1 MAAFGENNYG
11 SPFGAI
17 DPTRFFNAS
26 GAGYYD
32 YSGFSSRS
40 GASGFSGTIANSG
53 FCGPNG
59 LTFLPYSPTLTFPLN
74 FEVLQGVV
82 AITWKEASPPS
93 PCNNGVVYELQ
104 FTRTFTNGSGWKT
117 IATDMPVG
125 TSSFQFDFSE
135 IPYTDDAGFRIRAR
149 DSMGLFSPWSDSNQP
164 SMVANHAPNPVTLLS
179 PVGNDAVDSCLPVVW
194 REAAVKDVDGQAV
207 TYLVEMTSSYSL
219 GTGWAAIPGA
229 TALPEGTVSF
239 NVSCF
244 DFPDGPDYGVRVS
257 AVDSLGLGSIPRVT
271 GPIKVKH
278 QGNIFIDTLPPD
290 GTIAINGGQ
299 ALAAGKTVNLTLSA
313 WDASTGVKDVRFRNA
328 DEGEDCWSGWD
339 SYETSKIWDLTGT
352 DGVKT
357 VMVQFRDYA
366 NNVSSACNCEI
377 VGKVLQDTGNC
388 TAIEVFNNSLY
399 AAFDANGNLTQYK
412 VLVNKAATLPEPE
425 VTALARLGNY
435 LYVGTYNPVATTS
448 SFYKFAG
455 VATRLFSGITAKIN
469 SMVSYGTSV
478 YLGLADG
485 RILTYANGGL
495 TTSHAA
501 GIGILRLTTDGAVLF
516 ATLETGGNYLMFDGT
531 TWVVK
536 SL

>member
-1 MAAFGENNYG
+1 MAAFGQNNYA

-17 DPTRFFNAS
+17 DPTQFFDQNGS
-26 GAGYYD
+26 GFYN

-74 FEVLQGVV
+74 FEVLQGLVTV
-82 AITWKEASPPS
+82 TWKEASPPS
-93 PCNNGVVYELQ
+93 PCNNSVVYELQ
-104 FTRTFTNGSGWKT
+104 FTRTSTNDSGWKT
-117 IATDMPVG
+117 VAMDMPTG
-125 TSSFQFDFSE
+125 TSSFQMDFSE
-135 IPYTDDAGFRIRAR
+135 IPYADDAGFRIRAR

-179 PVGNDAVDSCLPVVW
+179 PVGNGVADSCLPVVW
-194 REAAVKDVDGQAV
+194 REAAIKDVDGQPV

-229 TALPEGTVSF
+229 TALPEGTVAF

-257 AVDSLGLGSIPRVT
+257 AVDSLGLGSVPQAS
-271 GPIKVKH
+271 GPIKIKH
-278 QGNIFIDTLPPD
+278 QGNIFLDTLPPD
-290 GTIAINGGQ
+290 GTITINNGA
-299 ALAAGKTVNLTLSA
+299 ALAAGTTVNLTLSA

-328 DEGEDCWSGWD
+328 DEGDDCWSGWD
-339 SYETSKIWDLTGT
+339 SYETSKVWDLTGT

-357 VMVQFRDYA
+357 VLVQFRDYA

-377 VGKVLQDTGNC
+377 IGKVLQDTGNC
-388 TAIEVFNNSLY
+388 VAIEVFNGGLY
-399 AAFDANGNLTQYK
+399 AAFDTNGNLVKYS
-412 VLVNKAATLPEPE
+412 VLVNQAAEFPEPE

-435 LYVGTYNPVATTS
+435 LYVGTYNPVAMTS
-448 SFYKFAG
+448 SFYNFAG
-455 VATRLFSGITAKIN
+455 VATRLFSGISAKIQTACAYN
-469 SMVSYGTSV
+469 GVV

-485 RILTYANGGL
+485 RIMGYANNGL
-495 TTSHAA
+495 TVAFAT
-501 GIGILRLTTDGAVLF
+501 GIGILRLVTDGAVLF
-516 ATLETGGNYLMFDGT
+516 ATLETGGQYLMFDGT
-531 TWVVK
+531 TWTTK
-536 SL
+536 ML